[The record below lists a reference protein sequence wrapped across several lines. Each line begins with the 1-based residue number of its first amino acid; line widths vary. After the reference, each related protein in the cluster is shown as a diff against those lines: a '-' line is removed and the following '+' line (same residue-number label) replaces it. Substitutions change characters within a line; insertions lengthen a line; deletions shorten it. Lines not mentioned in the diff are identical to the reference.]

1 MDFLI
6 YAAVIA
12 CLFAV
17 ALGGIYV
24 KRRLN
29 VTQKEIETIT
39 IILNTIDYITERVHF
54 KYKNKVSVIVK
65 YCMEA
70 LDFILVAEFEDTQ
83 YIKELVCEKAL
94 DICRENQIELDDNTV
109 DAVNMIVDYIV
120 ENYKNK

>member
-6 YAAVIA
+6 YASIIA
-12 CLFAV
+12 CLFAIT
-17 ALGGIYV
+17 LGGVYI

-39 IILNTIDYITERVHF
+39 IILNTVEYITERVHF

-70 LDFILVAEFEDTQ
+70 VDFILEAEFKDTQ

-109 DAVNMIVDYIV
+109 DAVKMIVDYIV
-120 ENYKNK
+120 KNYVNK